1 MNWLDIVIIVVAVL
15 LGIVGLRQGIIT
27 TVFGIAGLIGGIVL
41 AGRYYDELAAL
52 LSPAG
57 ATWANIA
64 AYAIILIA
72 TLIVAGVIGSLV
84 AKLVHLVL
92 LGWLDRLVGFI
103 FGLIIG
109 ALLCAAVLAIIVKY
123 YPGAEAVISQS
134 VIAKFLMGGFPLL
147 LALLPGEFDF
157 IRNFFSPSG
166 DLLTAGI

>member
-15 LGIVGLRQGIIT
+15 LGLAGLRQGIIR

-41 AGRYYDELAAL
+41 AGRYYGGLAAL

-57 ATWANIA
+57 ATWASIA

-72 TLIVAGVIGSLV
+72 TLIVAGVIGWLV
-84 AKLVHLVL
+84 AKLVHFAA

-103 FGLIIG
+103 LGVFIGGL
-109 ALLCAAVLAIIVKY
+109 LFAAVLAIVGKY

-134 VIAKFLMGGFPLL
+134 GLAKFLMEQFPLL
-147 LALLPGEFDF
+147 LALLPADFDF
-157 IRNFFSPSG
+157 IRDFFITS
-166 DLLTAGI
+166 